1 MTSLPTPEQ
10 WVIHEMNEMEMAE
23 EIEKHINFV
32 DEDGR
37 SVHLQMQ
44 FVRHFLQRHDDG
56 LPIIV
61 AIATLPIILADGG
74 ILAFEDDIDTLRGID
89 FVIPKEVMALL
100 PRREDCTPDAVK
112 KAMKFLTD
120 EWLCDVKTDYAGKG
134 VVDRRSL
141 EHHRTLAVAQS
152 PRLLCYRRPAREWQN
167 HGAHHVDDG
176 RHRHPPGSC
185 GMVVE

>member
-89 FVIPKEVMALL
+89 FVISQ
-100 PRREDCTPDAVK
+100 
-112 KAMKFLTD
+112 
-120 EWLCDVKTDYAGKG
+120 
-134 VVDRRSL
+134 RS
-141 EHHRTLAVAQS
+141 HGAVAAA
-152 PRLLCYRRPAREWQN
+152 RGLHTGRRQEGDEVLDR
-167 HGAHHVDDG
+167 
-176 RHRHPPGSC
+176 
-185 GMVVE
+185 